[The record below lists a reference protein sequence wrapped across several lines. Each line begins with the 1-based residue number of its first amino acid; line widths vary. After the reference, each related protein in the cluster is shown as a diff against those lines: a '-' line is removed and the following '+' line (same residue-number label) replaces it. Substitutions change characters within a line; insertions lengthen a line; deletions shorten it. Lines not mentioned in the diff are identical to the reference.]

1 MNPSHER
8 LAARLREQAPSARPA
23 PPADLC
29 ERILA
34 RIEDASAAR
43 ARPRPWRLV
52 AAAAALALFTAG
64 VWLVRSPRSAE
75 ERPAEALASLPERT
89 TFDRLVIAS
98 GVSGI
103 QSLARSSQ
111 SLFTDEL
118 ESPIR
123 SELAALA
130 SDARHTAD
138 VLFAGLSRPVER
150 LLSSRA
156 DR

>member
-8 LAARLREQAPSARPA
+8 LAARLRDEARLARPA
-23 PPADLC
+23 PPADLHA
-29 ERILA
+29 RILA
-34 RIEDASAAR
+34 RIGEAPVVR
-43 ARPRPWRLV
+43 TRPSTRRL
-52 AAAAALALFTAG
+52 AAAAAAILLVAAG
-64 VWLVRSPRSAE
+64 AWLYRQPRHADEGSAVSV
-75 ERPAEALASLPERT
+75 ASLPQAS

-103 QSLARSSQ
+103 QSLARSSKC
-111 SLFTDEL
+111 LFTDEI

-150 LLSSRA
+150 LLSSRS